1 MQESAVLAIAS
12 GNYVSFTDT
21 LETTIHN
28 TVHVRTGGTML
39 QLHSPEAP
47 EFFLHHNHIDK
58 LWDDWQ
64 KKSAAHLNAYSFNL
78 AAPMPVAY
86 GNTPGHFNDLKKTK
100 VMYIRSSP
108 SVLGAGHFILLSC
121 SLFKVG
127 LLNFDATVVLA
138 ALAKASPSQLLEIPQ
153 LPAPVLTAAEEER
166 LIKMMQEGGSERD
179 VIAFRS
185 RVKAGRDT
193 LERANMA
200 LKAAGTLRES
210 FDTPSSRALG
220 FDLAKAVEVLKIPSA
235 SQTPAG
241 TAGGIA
247 TGGIVAR
254 PTSCQRPRVFCAP
267 LRRCVFPTEKCS
279 A

>member
-1 MQESAVLAIAS
+1 
-12 GNYVSFTDT
+12 VSFTDT

-47 EFFLHHNHIDK
+47 EFFMHHNHIDK

-64 KKSAAHLNAYSFNL
+64 KLSAAHLNAYAFNL

-100 VMYIRSSP
+100 VMYVRSSP
-108 SVLGAGHFILLSC
+108 SVQGAGHFILLSC
-121 SLFKVG
+121 NLFKVG
-127 LLNFDATVVLA
+127 VLNFDLTVVLA
-138 ALAKASPSQLLEIPQ
+138 SLAKASPSQLLQIPQ
-153 LPAPVLTAAEEER
+153 LPAPVLTEAEEQR
-166 LIKMMQEGGSERD
+166 LVMMMQQGGSEKE
-179 VIAFRS
+179 VIAFKA
-185 RVKAGRDT
+185 RVKAGRDIQ
-193 LERANMA
+193 ERANIA
-200 LKAAGTLRES
+200 LKAAGTLREK

-235 SQTPAG
+235 AQTPA
-241 TAGGIA
+241 TTGGIA
-247 TGGIVAR
+247 TGGIVVPPR
-254 PTSCQRPRVFCAP
+254 TNVPCQRPRVFCAP
-267 LRRCVFPTEKCS
+267 LRRCQFPTEKCI